1 MLNISAVARPL
12 SRLIL
17 KNLDMLIT
25 KSIHILCF
33 GDSLT
38 AGWMSGTMIYHP
50 YNESMVEKLQKS
62 LPTIDF
68 TTDVQGLP
76 GDQVASPPG
85 RFVPRMGILCKYIS
99 SLSYY

>member
-1 MLNISAVARPL
+1 
-12 SRLIL
+12 
-17 KNLDMLIT
+17 MLIM
-25 KSIHILCF
+25 KFIHILCF

-50 YNESMVEKLQKS
+50 YNESMAESLEKS
-62 LPTIDF
+62 LLTIDF

-85 RFVPRMGILCKYIS
+85 RFVPRMDILCKYILW
-99 SLSYY
+99 LSHY